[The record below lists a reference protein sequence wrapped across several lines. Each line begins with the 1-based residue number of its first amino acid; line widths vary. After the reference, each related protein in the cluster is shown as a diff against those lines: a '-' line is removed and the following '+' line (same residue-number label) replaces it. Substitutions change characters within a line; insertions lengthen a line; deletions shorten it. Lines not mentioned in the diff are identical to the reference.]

1 MDLMK
6 RAPIPVMRVLRKLGS
21 DIGNARRR
29 RRIPVA
35 VLAERAGISR
45 MTLNKLEKGDGGVS
59 GGTYATVL
67 FALGMIDRLA
77 DVADARHDAV
87 GLALEEEQLPQR
99 IRLPGG
105 RGKS

>member
-1 MDLMK
+1 M
-6 RAPIPVMRVLRKLGS
+6 RPIPIPVVRALRRLGR

-29 RRIPVA
+29 RSIPVA

-45 MTLNKLEKGDGGVS
+45 MTLNKLENGDGGVS

-67 FALGMIDRLA
+67 FALGMIDRFA

-87 GLALEEEQLPQR
+87 GLALVEEQLPQR

-105 RGKS
+105 RGRS